1 MNQKLIIEAYKSI
14 EYKGGEKL
22 GSITVQINPD
32 SYKLSK
38 STSYKKDESIKED
51 KQLPEYKHTNPS
63 TLSFDIHFDGTGI
76 IPTGKKTVT
85 ERIKDLENI
94 IFLPSAEIDPPSPCF
109 LKVIW
114 GSLIFKGRLTSL
126 NWDYTLFSPNGNPL
140 RAKGSLS
147 LTEAISSRE
156 TQAKKKGNYILLY
169 TITKIIKG
177 HITMYPFIIQS
188 FFSFFFPF
196 PSFLTLQE
204 RVFRKRGSRGSI
216 FGL

>member
-109 LKVIW
+109 NLGESHFQGEINQPKL
-114 GSLIFKGRLTSL
+114 GLHLILAQG
-126 NWDYTLFSPNGNPL
+126 
-140 RAKGSLS
+140 
-147 LTEAISSRE
+147 
-156 TQAKKKGNYILLY
+156 
-169 TITKIIKG
+169 
-177 HITMYPFIIQS
+177 QS
-188 FFSFFFPF
+188 FTS
-196 PSFLTLQE
+196 
-204 RVFRKRGSRGSI
+204 
-216 FGL
+216 